1 MPDMP
6 DLPTTSHNEEE
17 QQGPAQGAL
26 DVRGDLEQDTKDMSE
41 GPAKEFLLH
50 EKRAM
55 ESTALAFLQPEEQA
69 KGFGHDFLP
78 LPLMRHEAILWKEK
92 MKPALPKNAEG
103 GYKGITLIV
112 EQAKALVG
120 DHRKWQK
127 KWLQDRP
134 NDLTNFHNTPQ
145 ALQIDPTYCP
155 VPRKRTWPEFQRWKE
170 MKGPSV
176 EYAEKATDSSR
187 TGHQDGL
194 DGSASFDFSSMSSLL
209 NDPTIRIL
217 VEQISSDPAFNSMA
231 KQLQSSI
238 KKSGKENLSQLDT
251 QEYFDAMEII
261 MQNSQFMQMAE
272 RLGMALIQ
280 NPEISN
286 AIQTSASSG
295 CKDEHKPHLAQ
306 VHADSSIQAILNEI
320 ETGGPSTVIKYW
332 NDPVVLSK
340 LGQAMGVG
348 ATGIL
353 TPGEDIAAAVEVHER
368 EDESTVHYFASVGKL
383 EDLKAALKGGVNK
396 DEGDCEGRTALHFAC
411 GYGELKC
418 AEVLLA
424 AGATV
429 DALDED
435 HNTPLHYAASYGQYA
450 CVELL
455 LKKGASITVQSLDG
469 HTPLGVA
476 QANNQDE
483 VSYLLEQAAAVS

>member
-1 MPDMP
+1 MATCSP
-6 DLPTTSHNEEE
+6 
-17 QQGPAQGAL
+17 
-26 DVRGDLEQDTKDMSE
+26 SE
-41 GPAKEFLLH
+41 
-50 EKRAM
+50 
-55 ESTALAFLQPEEQA
+55 S
-69 KGFGHDFLP
+69 
-78 LPLMRHEAILWKEK
+78 
-92 MKPALPKNAEG
+92 
-103 GYKGITLIV
+103 
-112 EQAKALVG
+112 
-120 DHRKWQK
+120 
-127 KWLQDRP
+127 
-134 NDLTNFHNTPQ
+134 
-145 ALQIDPTYCP
+145 
-155 VPRKRTWPEFQRWKE
+155 
-170 MKGPSV
+170 KGPSV
-176 EYAEKATDSSR
+176 ECAEKATDSSR

-194 DGSASFDFSSMSSLL
+194 DGSGSFDFSSMSSLL

-251 QEYFDAMEII
+251 QEYFDAMQII

-286 AIQTSASSG
+286 AIQMSASSG

-306 VHADSSIQAILNEI
+306 VHADPSIQAILNEI

-353 TPGEDIAAAVEVHER
+353 TPGEDIAAAVEVHEH

-418 AEVLLA
+418 VEVLLA

-435 HNTPLHYAASYGQYA
+435 HNTPFHYAASYGQYA

-455 LKKGASITVQSLDG
+455 LKKGASITAQNLDG